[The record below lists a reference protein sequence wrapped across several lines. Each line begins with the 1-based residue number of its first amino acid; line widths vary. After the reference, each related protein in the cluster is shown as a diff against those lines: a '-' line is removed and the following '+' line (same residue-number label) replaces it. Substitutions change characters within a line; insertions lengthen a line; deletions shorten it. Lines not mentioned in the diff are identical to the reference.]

1 MKSIGGTLFSVGNL
15 VTGHLSGNSF
25 DGHSSGH
32 TGSND
37 TGLSFYHVGGPRK
50 RAVTDIQH
58 KLEITQCELT

>member
-15 VTGHLSGNSF
+15 VTGHLLGNFF

-37 TGLSFYHVGGPRK
+37 TGLEFLSRRGAEKKGGHRYT
-50 RAVTDIQH
+50 A
-58 KLEITQCELT
+58 

>member
-15 VTGHLSGNSF
+15 VTGHLSGNFF

-37 TGLSFYHVGGPRK
+37 TGLEFLSRRGAEKKGGHRYT
-50 RAVTDIQH
+50 A
-58 KLEITQCELT
+58 